1 LKTAAPALEVATAH
15 GSRIVLADGR
25 ALIDGIA
32 SWWTAC
38 HGYNHPAIV
47 DAIAEQAR
55 VLPHVMFGGFVHEPA
70 LELAR
75 RLAALLPPGLDRVF
89 ISESG
94 SVSVEIALKIAIQYW
109 SNRGFP
115 RKRRVAGFAHGYH
128 GDTFGTIS
136 VAPDFHPDAELFT
149 AHVRL
154 ETSLPLPV
162 DDESEAALAAVFE
175 RSAGEIA
182 ALIVEPSIQGAGGMR
197 FHDAATLARLRRLA
211 DRFEMLLIF
220 DEIFTGFGRT
230 GSMFAL
236 EWAGVVPDIVTLS
249 KALSGGTLPLA
260 ATIARREIQ
269 DSFRSDDPTV
279 SLRHGPTYM
288 GNPLACAAANA
299 SLRLFASEPRLAQV
313 AAIETALREGLE
325 PCRDLPGVADVRVR
339 GAVGVVEFAEEPDV
353 AALRAAFV
361 ERGVWIRPFG
371 QIVYLAPSFTIA
383 SDELATL
390 TEAIRAVLGRTL
402 GDARPVSS

>member
-1 LKTAAPALEVATAH
+1 
-15 GSRIVLADGR
+15 
-25 ALIDGIA
+25 
-32 SWWTAC
+32 
-38 HGYNHPAIV
+38 
-47 DAIAEQAR
+47 
-55 VLPHVMFGGFVHEPA
+55 
-70 LELAR
+70 
-75 RLAALLPPGLDRVF
+75 
-89 ISESG
+89 
-94 SVSVEIALKIAIQYW
+94 
-109 SNRGFP
+109 
-115 RKRRVAGFAHGYH
+115 
-128 GDTFGTIS
+128 
-136 VAPDFHPDAELFT
+136 
-149 AHVRL
+149 
-154 ETSLPLPV
+154 
-162 DDESEAALAAVFE
+162 
-175 RSAGEIA
+175 
-182 ALIVEPSIQGAGGMR
+182 MR

>member
-1 LKTAAPALEVATAH
+1 MKTAAPALEVASAH

-25 ALIDGIA
+25 ELIDGIA

-55 VLPHVMFGGFVHEPA
+55 IFPHVMFGGFVHEPA

-89 ISESG
+89 FSESG
-94 SVSVEIALKIAIQYW
+94 SVSVEVALKIAIQYW
-109 SNRGFP
+109 NNRGFP

-136 VAPDFHPDAELFT
+136 VAPDVHADAELFS

-154 ETSLPLPV
+154 DVPLPLPV
-162 DDESEAALAAVFE
+162 DDESEAALQAKLE
-175 RSAGEIA
+175 RDGGEIA

-197 FHDAATLARLRRLA
+197 FHEASTLARLRRLA
-211 DRFEMLLIF
+211 NRFEALLIF

-236 EWAGVVPDIVTLS
+236 DWAGIVPDIVTLS
-249 KALSGGTLPLA
+249 KALSGGTLPIA
-260 ATIARREIQ
+260 ATIARREIHE
-269 DSFRSDDPTV
+269 SFHSDDPAI

-299 SLRLFASEPRLAQV
+299 SLRLFASEPRLEQV

-339 GAVGVVEFAEEPDV
+339 GAVGVVELADEPSV
-353 AALRAAFV
+353 TELRAAFV
-361 ERGVWIRPFG
+361 ERGVWIRPFE
-371 QIVYLAPSFTIA
+371 QIVYLTPAFTIA
-383 SDELATL
+383 SDELETL
-390 TEAIRAVLGRTL
+390 TEAIRRVLGRAL
-402 GDARPVSS
+402 GNV